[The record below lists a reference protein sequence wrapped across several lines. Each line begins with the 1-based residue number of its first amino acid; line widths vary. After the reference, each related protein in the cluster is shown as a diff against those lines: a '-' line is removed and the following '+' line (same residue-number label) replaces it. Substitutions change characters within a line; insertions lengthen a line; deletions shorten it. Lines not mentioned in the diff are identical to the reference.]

1 MHIHCTNLA
10 KLIAGNIF
18 FLFFFPLPLKLY
30 YLLGKSHVPLIKNE
44 LSFSARNPH
53 LPHLT
58 LRCAAAAA
66 RLTWPKG
73 GRSRAVWADLARSG
87 RISRDLGR
95 AAGPARSARS
105 VNTCGTRPEGAALS
119 VICEVDASPQ
129 PVRSLSNSIG
139 AVASLL
145 GAWADHADRTAAHRP
160 CRSGTPGV
168 RNQRAGAAMLGPPG
182 STRGAAGSRAAP
194 DHVRSAAR
202 AKPHD
207 VAAARGVASPRVQ
220 SHLRPEAAAAW
231 TRLGRDLACPQ
242 RDSRRERHNPH
253 DVHGGLHL
261 AS

>member
-30 YLLGKSHVPLIKNE
+30 YLLGKNHVPLIKNE

-58 LRCAAAAA
+58 LRRAAAAA

-73 GRSRAVWADLARSG
+73 GRSRAVWADLARSRQSSG
-87 RISRDLGR
+87 
-95 AAGPARSARS
+95 ASAE
-105 VNTCGTRPEGAALS
+105 RPERKHLWDATGRSRAL
-119 VICEVDASPQ
+119 VICEADASPQ

-202 AKPHD
+202 DKPHD